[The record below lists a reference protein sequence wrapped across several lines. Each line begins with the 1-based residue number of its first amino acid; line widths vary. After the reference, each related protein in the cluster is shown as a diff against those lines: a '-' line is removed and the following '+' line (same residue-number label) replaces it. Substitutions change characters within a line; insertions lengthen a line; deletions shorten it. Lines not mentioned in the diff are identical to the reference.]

1 MRKINENQNSSGS
14 RGCKNS
20 IFFGVLLSIFLAGC
34 THQQNL
40 DDIDTTNLSQL
51 ESVHVQPL
59 TPSSSKTELS
69 QLRIQS
75 LQDSA
80 MSIGAQGWLAFAS
93 EKINNQMYKDRK
105 YLGTIFNFY
114 AMVLSH
120 GVLPPVLE
128 EGDDSLNLA
137 DPNTIRV
144 ADRTYKIVQQAKFVT
159 TPPNWRDYLWLS
171 YAKPELPDRTLLPR
185 NNLEQKIWKHSIR
198 EGWEK
203 GIEQAYSIFQQ
214 SLARMKRDYRG
225 MMIYRKL
232 LQEKMI
238 SPPFVARTELGV
250 TGNGSDMRI
259 NDQVLRIVDLPQ
271 LQTNSKNWRAI
282 VVPGP

>member
-93 EKINNQMYKDRK
+93 EKINNQMYKDR
-105 YLGTIFNFY
+105 
-114 AMVLSH
+114 
-120 GVLPPVLE
+120 
-128 EGDDSLNLA
+128 
-137 DPNTIRV
+137 
-144 ADRTYKIVQQAKFVT
+144 
-159 TPPNWRDYLWLS
+159 
-171 YAKPELPDRTLLPR
+171 
-185 NNLEQKIWKHSIR
+185 
-198 EGWEK
+198 
-203 GIEQAYSIFQQ
+203 
-214 SLARMKRDYRG
+214 
-225 MMIYRKL
+225 
-232 LQEKMI
+232 
-238 SPPFVARTELGV
+238 
-250 TGNGSDMRI
+250 
-259 NDQVLRIVDLPQ
+259 
-271 LQTNSKNWRAI
+271 
-282 VVPGP
+282 